1 MGSCNNPDPI
11 ISNKTLCVGNYS
23 IENFDNFGFYVDS
36 SEVPMVWKT
45 AFTNYD
51 NIFISMLTFY
61 EIASTEAWPVRL
73 WAAVDAVGYD

>member
-1 MGSCNNPDPI
+1 MGSCNNTDPA

-23 IENFDNFGFYVDS
+23 VDNFDNFDNYIDT
-36 SEVPMVWKT
+36 SEVPMVWT
-45 AFTNYD
+45 VAGTNYD